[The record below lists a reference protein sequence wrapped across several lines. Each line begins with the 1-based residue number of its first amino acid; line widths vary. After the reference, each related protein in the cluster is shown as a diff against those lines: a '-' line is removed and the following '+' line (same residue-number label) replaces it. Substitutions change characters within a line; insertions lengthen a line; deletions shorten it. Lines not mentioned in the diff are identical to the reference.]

1 MDDDELEDYLA
12 DIEDVINGRTASME
26 HAKMIYD
33 IVDAVGDLSES
44 LDWVV
49 CHDTAL
55 RAAINKR
62 SIDELTK
69 MVETIRQMQAQIDNF
84 FNKDSAG

>member
-33 IVDAVGDLSES
+33 IVDAIGDLSES

-49 CHDTAL
+49 CHDTKL
-55 RAAINKR
+55 RSAVNKR
-62 SIDELTK
+62 SIEELAR
-69 MVETIRQMQAQIDNF
+69 MVETIRQMQAQIDNY
-84 FNKDSAG
+84 FNRNSAD